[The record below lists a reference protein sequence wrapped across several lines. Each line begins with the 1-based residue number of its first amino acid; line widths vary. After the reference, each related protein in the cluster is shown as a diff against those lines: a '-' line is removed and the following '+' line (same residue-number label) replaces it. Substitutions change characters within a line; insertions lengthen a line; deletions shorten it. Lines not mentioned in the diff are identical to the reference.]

1 MSSLAQAAT
10 TALPKT
16 NINLGGGFNLG
27 GTAAPK
33 PNGAVSS
40 GLSIGSGGQAL
51 VNGQAPVP
59 YTPTFQ
65 PSATATSLLGPLAPK
80 TTPPITPTSTGGVS
94 FHPSYASLY
103 DNDVSSLKNG
113 TTASNPIANSF
124 QDNANKNTSTGLAAF
139 LTDSNPTSGGGSI
152 TTDGNGQ
159 PVGYAPAN
167 SFNIDASGAI
177 DSSALG
183 AIATSADL
191 GKHYSSL
198 NDFVNGLAQ
207 AQGYSPQY
215 VQALQGQYG
224 AQTQGAELGL
234 NAAQLNSNLYTG
246 AGLPGDTMNYA
257 QGATAKAQAQNS
269 LFQAQNN
276 IQQLAANQALN
287 TAQLERTG
295 NIAAAQTQLQY
306 NPIAVSGENDI
317 NRYNALQQQYPAADL
332 PDYNPALSPGTNTQ
346 IAQELISNSPAYRA
360 QFQSTFQTPGGGTG
374 IYNKLDV
381 GGLPKNS
388 DGTISL
394 VNAGQAALQGA
405 NAGALTTQVGNYNNV
420 QTSFNTANKTLATM
434 IQFMQKY
441 GINDNSTP
449 ILNQLENKAKAG
461 LIDPGAIA
469 AYQADIAEL
478 DTNYATILARGGSV
492 AGTNDAAASLINPNL
507 KPSDLQ
513 LVLGQ
518 LTQNGQNALDAI
530 GGQISG
536 LTGQLGGQASS
547 YASTSGGD
555 ANPFSAQNFFGQ

>member
-16 NINLGGGFNLG
+16 NINLGDGFNLG

-65 PSATATSLLGPLAPK
+65 PSATATSLLGPLASK

-139 LTDSNPTSGGGSI
+139 LTDSNSTSGGGSI

-159 PVGYAPAN
+159 TIGYAPAN
-167 SFNIDASGAI
+167 GFNIDTSGAI

-183 AIATSADL
+183 ATATGADL
-191 GKHYSSL
+191 GQKYGSYS
-198 NDFVNGLAQ
+198 DFVNGLAT

-215 VQALQGQYG
+215 IQAYQGQQA
-224 AQTQGAELGL
+224 AQTQGAQLGL
-234 NAAQLNSNLYTG
+234 NAAQINSNFYTG
-246 AGLPGDTMNYA
+246 AGLPGDTINYA
-257 QGATAKAQAQNS
+257 QGATAKAQAQNT
-269 LFQAQNN
+269 LAQAGNQ
-276 IQQLAANQALN
+276 IQQLSANQALN
-287 TAQLERTG
+287 TQQLARSG

-306 NPIAVSGENDI
+306 NPIAMAGQNAI
-317 NRYNALQQQYPAADL
+317 NQYNSLQQQYPNAEI
-332 PDYNPALSPGTNTQ
+332 PEYNNALSPALNQQ
-346 IAQELISNSPAYRA
+346 IAQELVANSPAYKA
-360 QFQSTFQTPGGGTG
+360 QFQSTYQTPGGGTG
-374 IYNKLDV
+374 IYSKLDV

-388 DGTISL
+388 DGTINL

-449 ILNQLENKAKAG
+449 ILNQLENKVKAG
-461 LIDPGAIA
+461 LLDPGAVA
-469 AYQADIAEL
+469 AYKADIAEL

-536 LTGQLGGQASS
+536 LTGQLGGQANS
-547 YASTSGGD
+547 YAPTSGGE